1 MKKDKIILIGIGN
14 TLRTDDGVGAYVIA
28 QIYSNENIPF
38 SSMIVQQLTSDLIP
52 SLLSYDQVLIID
64 AELGINTVRWQT
76 VKDGYAGTTPFVHS
90 LDISQF
96 LSLARTL
103 YNASLVITV
112 CTIPVFDL
120 RIGEGLSAE
129 TRSLTDLAVKQI
141 EDWLKTISS

>member
-14 TLRTDDGVGAYVIA
+14 TLRSDDGVGAYVVE
-28 QIYSNENIPF
+28 QISSNGNMFF
-38 SSMIVQQLTSDLIP
+38 STLIVPQLTLDLIP
-52 SLLSYDQVLIID
+52 SLLSYDQILIID

-76 VKDGYAGTTPFVHS
+76 AQDEYDGTASSVHH
-90 LDISQF
+90 LDIRQF

-120 RIGEGLSAE
+120 RLGEGLSAE
-129 TRSLTDLAVKQI
+129 TRSLADLAVKQI
-141 EDWLKTISS
+141 KDWLKTISS

>member
-1 MKKDKIILIGIGN
+1 MTKDKIILIGIGN
-14 TLRTDDGVGAYVIA
+14 TLRTDDGVGAYVVA
-28 QIYSNENIPF
+28 QISSNENIPIA
-38 SSMIVQQLTSDLIP
+38 SMIVQQLTTDIIP

-76 VKDGYAGTTPFVHS
+76 VKEEYAGTTPSVHS

-112 CTIPVFDL
+112 CTIPVSDL
-120 RIGEGLSAE
+120 RIGEGLSDE
-129 TRSLTDLAVKQI
+129 TRTFANLAIQQI
-141 EDWLKTISS
+141 KEWFKTIIV